1 MLDASVLLAYSR
13 NETGVEQVRDALAA
27 GATTS
32 AVNWSETLT
41 RLATVSA
48 LSAATLDQ
56 QLRTQGFAGD
66 LLIIVPLVHD
76 DAVLAAELR
85 ASTRHLGLSLA
96 DRCCLATALR
106 LNRPVLTADR
116 AWAELSIAIPI
127 DLIR

>member
-76 DAVLAAELR
+76 DAVLAAEH
-85 ASTRHLGLSLA
+85 RHAILV
-96 DRCCLATALR
+96 CR
-106 LNRPVLTADR
+106 LLTAAVLPR
-116 AWAELSIAIPI
+116 HYASIVQS
-127 DLIR
+127 